1 MSLFNNSSSRI
12 LVNYNGYSLE
22 SQFILDT
29 IHDNIREHT
38 IKRNREED
46 TIHDKVLQHGT
57 ITGSNYTNESLTH
70 CSKQKVIVILGIHDH
85 IIIMWMFT
93 ACNHCRGR
101 VWFPESFDRESVQ
114 YGIQPSHYT
123 LIINLRQLV
132 QQQLLYTILQYLH
145 FLITFIK

>member
-46 TIHDKVLQHGT
+46 TIHDNRTNITRCYSMEQVQDLT
-57 ITGSNYTNESLTH
+57 IP
-70 CSKQKVIVILGIHDH
+70 
-85 IIIMWMFT
+85 M
-93 ACNHCRGR
+93 NH
-101 VWFPESFDRESVQ
+101 
-114 YGIQPSHYT
+114 
-123 LIINLRQLV
+123 
-132 QQQLLYTILQYLH
+132 
-145 FLITFIK
+145 